1 MVIAAW
7 MQGGLTRD
15 HPQTVGKWRVI
26 HAPEKNYNW
35 GGSFVAI
42 PEQSKVKEA
51 AWEFVKW
58 ACCSAEGQNVLFK
71 ATGVMPAYKP
81 AWQDPLYDAPVDFFG
96 GQRTYRIWT
105 EIADNIPA
113 ILRTPNDLQL
123 DDIVNAELTK
133 VLKEAK
139 DPVAAAKDAE
149 AEALKRIPDTT
160 A

>member
-1 MVIAAW
+1 
-7 MQGGLTRD
+7 
-15 HPQTVGKWRVI
+15 VI

-58 ACCSAEGQNVLFK
+58 ACCSAAGQNVLFK

>member
-1 MVIAAW
+1 
-7 MQGGLTRD
+7 
-15 HPQTVGKWRVI
+15 
-26 HAPEKNYNW
+26 PEGNYNW

-42 PEQSKVKEA
+42 PEQSKVKEQ

-58 ACCSAEGQNVLFK
+58 ATCSAEGQNVLFK
-71 ATGVMPAYKP
+71 QSGVFPAYKP

-105 EIADNIPA
+105 EIADNVKA

-123 DDIVNAELTK
+123 DDIVGAELTK
-133 VLKEAK
+133 VLEEGK
-139 DPVAAAKDAE
+139 DPAQAAKDAE
-149 AEALKRIPDTT
+149 AEALKRVEGTT